1 MKFTPFGVDIAKHLM
16 QIHFVDEYTGEVI
29 DRQLRRQDFL
39 TFFSNR
45 ESCLIGMEACGSAHY
60 WAREL
65 RKLGHEVRLLQAR
78 FVRAF
83 RMGNKNDVQD
93 ARAIWQAVQQPGKS
107 VAVKNEE
114 QQAILSL
121 HRMRYQLVKF
131 RTAQINALHG
141 LLLEFGETVHKGRA
155 SLDKA
160 MPEVLERL
168 REKLAPFLLSL
179 LEEQYHRLN
188 EIDEQIEQVEKQ
200 LIAWAK
206 QKADC
211 QRIMKIPGVGVLIAT
226 ATIATMGDP
235 SAFRSGREFSA
246 YLGLVPKQTGTG
258 GRIKLLGISKR
269 GDTYLRTL
277 FIHGARVA
285 TLTTKTPLPWV
296 TELKKRRPT
305 CVAIVGMAN
314 KLART
319 VWALVAHQRDY
330 QKDYVSVRPL
340 N

>member
-16 QIHFVDEYTGEVI
+16 QIHFIDEYTGELI
-29 DRQLRRQDFL
+29 DKQLRQNDFL

-45 ESCLIGMEACGSAHY
+45 QPCLIGMEACGGAHY

-83 RMGNKNDVQD
+83 RMGNKNDIQD
-93 ARAIWQAVQQPGKS
+93 TRAIWLAVQQPGKS
-107 VAVKNEE
+107 VSVKNEK
-114 QQAILSL
+114 QQVILSL

-131 RTAQINALHG
+131 RTSQINALHG

-160 MPEVLERL
+160 MPEVFERL
-168 REKLAPFLLSL
+168 RGKLAPFLLGL

-206 QKADC
+206 QNTDC
-211 QRIMKIPGVGVLIAT
+211 QRIMKIPCIGVLIAI
-226 ATIATMGDP
+226 ATIATMGDS

-258 GRIKLLGISKR
+258 CRVKLLGISKR

-285 TLTTKTPLPWV
+285 TLLTKTPLPWV
-296 TELKKRRPT
+296 TELKKRRPV

-319 VWALVAHQRDY
+319 VWVLVAHQREY
-330 QKDYVSVRPL
+330 QKDYVSVRPY
-340 N
+340 

>member
-16 QIHFVDEYTGEVI
+16 QIHFIDEYTGELI
-29 DRQLRRQDFL
+29 DKQLRQNDFL

-45 ESCLIGMEACGSAHY
+45 QPCLIGMEACGGAHY

-83 RMGNKNDVQD
+83 RMGNKNDIQD
-93 ARAIWQAVQQPGKS
+93 ARAIWLAVQQPGKS

-114 QQAILSL
+114 QQVILSL

-131 RTAQINALHG
+131 RTSQINALHG

-160 MPEVLERL
+160 MPEVFERL
-168 REKLAPFLLSL
+168 RGKLAPFLLGL

-206 QKADC
+206 QNTDC
-211 QRIMKIPGVGVLIAT
+211 QRIMKIPGIGVLIAT
-226 ATIATMGDP
+226 ATIATMGDS

-258 GRIKLLGISKR
+258 GRVKLLGISKR

-285 TLTTKTPLPWV
+285 TLLTKTPLPWV
-296 TELKKRRPT
+296 TELKKRRLV

-319 VWALVAHQRDY
+319 VWVLVAHQREY
-330 QKDYVSVRPL
+330 QKDYVSVRPY
-340 N
+340 

>member
-29 DRQLRRQDFL
+29 DKQLRRGDFL

-45 ESCLIGMEACGSAHY
+45 QPCLIGMEACGGAHY

-78 FVRAF
+78 FVKAF
-83 RMGNKNDVQD
+83 RMGNKNDVMD
-93 ARAIWQAVQQPGKS
+93 ARAIWMAVQQPGKS

-121 HRMRYQLVKF
+121 HRMRRQLVKF

-141 LLLEFGETVHKGRA
+141 LLLEFGETLHKGRA

-168 REKLAPFLLSL
+168 REKLAPFLLDL

-188 EIDEQIEQVEKQ
+188 DIDEQIEQVEKQ

-206 QKADC
+206 QNADC
-211 QRIMKIPGVGVLIAT
+211 QRIMKIPGVGIL
-226 ATIATMGDP
+226 IATMGEA

-258 GRIKLLGISKR
+258 GRTQLWGISKR
-269 GDTYLRTL
+269 GDVYLRTL
-277 FIHGARVA
+277 FIHGARAA
-285 TLTTKTPLPWV
+285 TLLTKTPSPWV
-296 TELKKRRPT
+296 TELRKRRPA

-319 VWALVAHQRDY
+319 VWALIAHQREY
-330 QKDYVSVRPL
+330 QNDYVSVRPY
-340 N
+340 

>member
-1 MKFTPFGVDIAKHLM
+1 MKYTPFGVDIAKHLM
-16 QIHFVDEYTGEVI
+16 QVHFVDEYTGEVI
-29 DRQLRRQDFL
+29 DKQLHRDDFL

-45 ESCLIGMEACGSAHY
+45 QPCLIGMEACGGAHH
-60 WAREL
+60 WAKEL
-65 RKLGHEVRLLQAR
+65 RKQGHEVRLLQTR

-93 ARAIWQAVQQPGKS
+93 ARAIWQAVQQPSKS
-107 VAVKNEE
+107 VAIKNEE

-121 HRMRYQLVKF
+121 HRIRYQLVKF
-131 RTAQINALHG
+131 RTVQINALHG

-168 REKLAPFLLSL
+168 REKLAPFLLEL

-200 LIAWAK
+200 LTAWAK
-206 QKADC
+206 QNADC
-211 QRIMKIPGVGVLIAT
+211 QRIMKIPGIGVLIAT
-226 ATIATMGDP
+226 AAVATMGDP
-235 SAFRSGREFSA
+235 CAFRSGRKFSA

-258 GRIKLLGISKR
+258 GRVKLLGISKR

-285 TLTTKTPLPWV
+285 TLLTKTPLPWV
-296 TELKKRRPT
+296 TELKKRRPV

-319 VWALVAHQRDY
+319 VWALVAHQQEY
-330 QKDYVSVRPL
+330 
-340 N
+340 

>member
-1 MKFTPFGVDIAKHLM
+1 MG
-16 QIHFVDEYTGEVI
+16 
-29 DRQLRRQDFL
+29 
-39 TFFSNR
+39 
-45 ESCLIGMEACGSAHY
+45 ACGGAHY

-93 ARAIWQAVQQPGKS
+93 ARAIWLAVQQPGKS
-107 VAVKNEE
+107 VAIKNEE

-121 HRMRYQLVKF
+121 HRMREQLVKF
-131 RTAQINALHG
+131 RTAQINALQG
-141 LLLEFGETVHKGRA
+141 LLLEFGETVHKGRT

-168 REKLAPFLLSL
+168 REKWAPFLPEL

-188 EIDEQIEQVEKQ
+188 EIDEHIEQMENQ
-200 LIAWAK
+200 LTSWAK
-206 QKADC
+206 QNADC
-211 QRIMKIPGVGVLIAT
+211 QRIMKIPGVGVLIAI
-226 ATIATMGDP
+226 AAIATMGAP

-246 YLGLVPKQTGTG
+246 CLGLVPKQTGTG

-277 FIHGARVA
+277 FIHGSRVA

-296 TELKKRRPT
+296 TELKKRRPI

-314 KLART
+314 RLART
-319 VWALVAHQRDY
+319 VWALVAHKRGY
-330 QKDYVSVRPL
+330 PKDYVSVRPY
-340 N
+340 